1 MGLLLI
7 HLGYSKAAST
17 TISKILSSFNKFI
30 ELKLG
35 HTDRN
40 INKNTLDSIIE
51 NIVKKGS
58 SDYFLNFGLWSALDR
73 YYSEYFLVN
82 LLRKKKISNS
92 QSVLEIR

>member
-17 TISKILSSFNKFI
+17 TISKKILSSFHKFI

-51 NIVKKGS
+51 NIVKRS

-82 LLRKKKISNS
+82 LLRKKRYQILN
-92 QSVLEIR
+92 LY